1 MEGLTTAISAIGEQL
16 LGSACQATVFTYRT
30 RGGRVDLHMLY
41 IPFGACPCLFY
52 WVFCPMCQV
61 CQDKHGRRVLSCKR
75 NLPSSSFSDATRRT
89 RPCWLAV
96 ALGMRSCHTS
106 SAIITERNKTK
117 EQERKW
123 PPVNK
128 CPSRDGGDL
137 GKILADLFVYMRS

>member
-41 IPFGACPCLFY
+41 IPFWACPCLFY

-89 RPCWLAV
+89 RPRLLA
-96 ALGMRSCHTS
+96 GSCTGHAFVS
-106 SAIITERNKTK
+106 HLKRDNHGTK
-117 EQERKW
+117 QDKRTRKEMAAGEQVPIQGWR
-123 PPVNK
+123 
-128 CPSRDGGDL
+128 RL
-137 GKILADLFVYMRS
+137 GKDPC